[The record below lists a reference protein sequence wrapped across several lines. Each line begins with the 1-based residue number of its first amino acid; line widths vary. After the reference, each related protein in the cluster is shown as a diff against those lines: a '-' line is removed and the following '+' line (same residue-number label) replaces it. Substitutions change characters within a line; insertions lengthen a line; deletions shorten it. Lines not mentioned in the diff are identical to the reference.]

1 MRRRITD
8 EPLPCARSATISLH
22 SATAGGVTIRTQFQC
37 RSVGLG
43 GVVVLVGWSEINI
56 RFVAEA
62 GNRSV
67 QGDNPAVIRRI
78 AFSRFASHIR
88 PNVGAISTLSVL
100 KHRPY

>member
-1 MRRRITD
+1 VR
-8 EPLPCARSATISLH
+8 EAPLSAYTLPLQ
-22 SATAGGVTIRTQFQC
+22 GELLFVLRTQFQC